1 MIRASADGQTV
12 TGLLEATVH
21 ATKETSAIFKD
32 HPNKLGRAR
41 MFGKKTIGLADPGM
55 RAAQEMVQALS
66 GNTGSES
73 Q

>member
-1 MIRASADGQTV
+1 MIRASADRQTV
-12 TGLLEATVH
+12 TGLLEATAR
-21 ATKETSAIFKD
+21 ATEETLAIFKD

-41 MFGKKTIGLADPGM
+41 MFGKKTIWLADPGM